1 MRKIEQQLID
11 AISALYPNNDE
22 ILWQIGW
29 DDQNIPAVG
38 LEFFKLESDA
48 EQYAQNLH
56 EKGETDI
63 YLTKLV
69 VESSRPDFEK
79 KDVANNGTPV
89 WTWKL
94 VDGGWE

>member
-1 MRKIEQQLID
+1 MNKLEVTD
-11 AISALYPNNDE
+11 DE

-29 DDQNIPAVG
+29 DDQNIPAFG
-38 LEFFKLESDA
+38 LEFFKQESEA

-56 EKGETDI
+56 EKGEADI

-79 KDVANNGTPV
+79 EDVANNGTPV
-89 WTWKL
+89 TTWKL
-94 VDGGWE
+94 VDGDWE